1 MFKRIL
7 IANRGE
13 IALRIQRTCHR
24 MGIPTVALYADP
36 DRLAPFVRD
45 ADEAIYIGPPVASGS
60 FLAIDKILDAAA
72 ERGVDAV
79 HPGYGFLA
87 ENSAFAAA
95 CAERGITFIGPGPD
109 AIERMGNKSL
119 AKDLAREAGVPVIP
133 GFSAR
138 DVPIAD
144 ILARAGDEVG
154 FPLMVKA
161 AYGGGGK
168 GMRIVHDAKDL
179 RTAIESAAREATAA
193 FGRDELLLERY
204 ITTPRHVEV
213 QIFGDT
219 HGSVLHLFE
228 RECSIQRR
236 HQKVV
241 EEAPSPTI
249 RPETRDRMTAAA
261 VALGRHL
268 GYVNAGTVE
277 FVVGPDD
284 DFYFLEVNT
293 RLQVEHPVTE
303 MITGLDLVRLQI
315 EIAGGA
321 PLPFAQADLAMHGHA
336 IEVRVCAE
344 DPANDF
350 LPAIGRI
357 VRWEAP
363 PLEGVRYDSGVETGT
378 EITIHYDPL
387 LAKVIAHGSD
397 RNEAARRLRRA
408 LRRLRLDGLRN
419 NLSFLDELLG
429 DGDFLAAKLD
439 TGFLDRHPNLATAAP
454 SAATLHDHV
463 IAAALWGQAER
474 RRNATVLATLP
485 SGWRNNPTQ
494 KQHTT
499 FRVGD
504 HEIPLGYR
512 ALGNNRFHVDVGSD
526 VDLDVLVV
534 EADADGISLEIG
546 PRRRRYQ
553 LVEAHGRWFV
563 HSTDGRSEIEELPR
577 FTEGEAEDVSGGCQA
592 SMPGRIL
599 KVLVAEGAEVA
610 KGDPLV
616 VMEAMKMEHQISA
629 PTAGRVAEVRV
640 AEGDQV
646 NAGDILV
653 VVEPLASEGTK

>member
-13 IALRIQRTCHR
+13 IALRIQRTCHE

-36 DRLAPFVRD
+36 DRHAPFVRD

-95 CAERGITFIGPGPD
+95 CADRGITFIGPRPD
-109 AIERMGNKSL
+109 AIEQMGNKSL

-138 DVPIAD
+138 DVSIDD

-168 GMRIVHDAKDL
+168 GMRIVQDAGSL
-179 RTAIESAAREATAA
+179 RGALESAAREATAS

-219 HGSVLHLFE
+219 HGNVVHLFE

-249 RPETRDRMTAAA
+249 RPETRERMTAAA
-261 VALGRHL
+261 VALGRYL

-284 DFYFLEVNT
+284 EFYFLEVNT
-293 RLQVEHPVTE
+293 RLQVEHQVTE

-315 EIAGGA
+315 EIAAGA
-321 PLPFAQADLAMHGHA
+321 PLPFAQENLARSGHA
-336 IEVRVCAE
+336 VEVRVCAE

-350 LPAIGRI
+350 LPAIGKI
-357 VRWEAP
+357 VRWEAAD
-363 PLEGVRYDSGVETGT
+363 LAGVRYDSGVESGT

-387 LAKVIAHGSD
+387 LAKVIARGNTRD
-397 RNEAARRLRRA
+397 EAAGRLRRA
-408 LRRLRLDGLRN
+408 LRLLRLDGLRN

-429 DGDFLAAKLD
+429 HEDFLAARLD
-439 TGFLDRHPNLATAAP
+439 TGFLERHPDLAAAGP

-474 RRNATVLATLP
+474 RRSATVLATLP

-499 FRVGD
+499 FRVAD
-504 HEIPLGYR
+504 REIPLAYR
-512 ALGNNRFHVDVGSD
+512 ALGGNRFHVDVGED
-526 VDLDVLVV
+526 VDLDVFVV
-534 EADADGISLEIG
+534 EADAEGISLEIG

-553 LVEAHGRWFV
+553 LVESGGRWYV

-577 FTEGEAEDVSGGCQA
+577 FADAEAEDAGGGCQA

-599 KVLVAEGAEVA
+599 KVLVAEGADVA

-616 VMEAMKMEHQISA
+616 VMEAMKMEHQLTA
-629 PTAGRVAEVRV
+629 PTDGRVTEVRV
-640 AEGDQV
+640 REGDQV
-646 NAGDILV
+646 NAGDVLV
-653 VVEPLASEGTK
+653 VVEAAGEE